1 MIDRNLYRNFLF
13 TIRSQSQYPGRSTSV
28 VSQDKEKSKFTRND
42 GKITEA
48 KYKKECS
55 GMKEHLNMIVIGHV
69 DAGKSTLM
77 GHILYAIGEVSIA
90 ISVESFLLFLIFFLL
105 LDDII

>member
-1 MIDRNLYRNFLF
+1 MFKL
-13 TIRSQSQYPGRSTSV
+13 RSHSPTSGKGTSV
-28 VSQDKEKSKFTRND
+28 VGQDIEDSKVMRKD

-48 KYKKECS
+48 KYKKERG
-55 GMKEHLNMIVIGHV
+55 GMKEHLHMIVIGHV